1 MKVSFQ
7 ILHNYQDNPL
17 KIIGNALHLT
27 LQDDLLI
34 QIDLRTAMDFVSL
47 TLNKPLQT
55 GVNFTSFEID
65 VDTTQYDF
73 SKYDDFLE
81 GFKNRLKATE
91 GFHKLLKY
99 VDEIRA
105 DQYVRYYLE
114 LSELEMKMR
123 EVFSYIFYNRYSI
136 TGNDLFEEFDAKT
149 AAVEEPK
156 PDDLDKRLE
165 NKFFYLTF
173 SGYLKFE
180 KPKDVLVRELIP
192 LIQTKEEYEQL
203 RAHLNSRGITL
214 EHHVDFLQA
223 VKATLDPIESVR
235 NCIAHNRQIPNR
247 TEANYTRARAE
258 LLRFI
263 QEFWTREKQEA
274 EQANEI
280 NFAEQFAYERL
291 DDLLSVTDFKEYANE
306 VTVHDHWA
314 SGTPSYSFN
323 TLPDLKEFLLEQA
336 EEAANAGF
344 PSNEDDRLTYEQAYN
359 NERLVD
365 KVLVKYAKELI
376 ILNWI

>member
-7 ILHNYQDNPL
+7 ILHNYQGNPL
-17 KIIGNALHLT
+17 KLISNALHLT
-27 LQDDLLI
+27 MQDDLLI
-34 QIDLRTAMDFVSL
+34 QIELRSVIDLISL
-47 TLNKPLQT
+47 SLNKSLQT

-65 VDTTQYDF
+65 IDTAQYDF

-81 GFKNRLKATE
+81 GFKNRLKAMD

-114 LSELEMKMR
+114 LAELEMKIR
-123 EVFSYIFYNRYSI
+123 EVFSYIFYNKYSI

-149 AAVEEPK
+149 AGVEEPK
-156 PDDLDKRLE
+156 PNDLDKRLE

-180 KPKDVLVRELIP
+180 KPKEVQVKELIP
-192 LIQTKEEYEQL
+192 LIQTKEQYDEL
-203 RAHLNSRGITL
+203 RAYLNSRGITT
-214 EHHVDFLQA
+214 EHHIDFLQA
-223 VKATLDPIESVR
+223 VKATLDPIENVR

-247 TEANYTRARAE
+247 TEANYTRARTE

-263 QEFWTREKQEA
+263 QDFWAREIQEA
-274 EQANEI
+274 EQVSEI
-280 NFAEQFAYERL
+280 NFAEQYAYERL
-291 DDLLSVTDFKEYANE
+291 NDLLSVSDFKEYANE

-314 SGTPSYSFN
+314 PGKPSYSFN
-323 TLPDLKEFLLEQA
+323 KFIDLREFLLQQA
-336 EEAANAGF
+336 ENASNAGF
-344 PSNEDDRLTYEQAYN
+344 PSNDDDRAIYQQAYN
-359 NERLVD
+359 NEIIVD
-365 KVLVKYAKELI
+365 KILAKYAKDLI

>member
-27 LQDDLLI
+27 MQDDLLM
-34 QIDLRTAMDFVSL
+34 QIDLRSAMDFISL

-65 VDTTQYDF
+65 VDTDQYDF

-81 GFKNRLKATE
+81 GLKNRLKATD

-105 DQYVRYYLE
+105 DQYVKYYLE
-114 LSELEMKMR
+114 LAEMEMKMR
-123 EVFSYIFYNRYSI
+123 EVFSYIFYNKYSV

-149 AAVEEPK
+149 AGVEEPK
-156 PDDLDKRLE
+156 PDELDKRLE

-180 KPKDVLVRELIP
+180 KPKDVLIKELIP
-192 LIQTKEEYEQL
+192 LIQTKEQYEEL
-203 RAHLNSRGITL
+203 RAHLNSRGITV

-223 VKATLDPIESVR
+223 VRATLDPIESVR

-247 TEANYTRARAE
+247 TDANYTRARTE

-263 QEFWTREKQEA
+263 QEFWAREIQEVSLLNDVNDA
-274 EQANEI
+274 EI
-280 NFAEQFAYERL
+280 FAYDNL
-291 DDLLSVTDFKEYANE
+291 DDLLSAGEFNEYNNE
-306 VTVHDHWA
+306 VVIHDHWQA
-314 SGTPSYSFN
+314 GNPEYRFN
-323 TLPDLKEFLLEQA
+323 SLEDLRQYLLVKAREISDAAFDAAGNREQL
-336 EEAANAGF
+336 EAM
-344 PSNEDDRLTYEQAYN
+344 YN
-359 NERLVD
+359 NENVVD
-365 KVLVKYAKELI
+365 KVLNRFAKGLI

>member
-263 QEFWTREKQEA
+263 QEFWTRENRKRSRQM
-274 EQANEI
+274 
-280 NFAEQFAYERL
+280 
-291 DDLLSVTDFKEYANE
+291 K
-306 VTVHDHWA
+306 
-314 SGTPSYSFN
+314 
-323 TLPDLKEFLLEQA
+323 
-336 EEAANAGF
+336 
-344 PSNEDDRLTYEQAYN
+344 
-359 NERLVD
+359 
-365 KVLVKYAKELI
+365 
-376 ILNWI
+376 